1 MSRDSLKFP
10 KVDDAEVIITANATA
25 NKIMKIIVVLSVVFK
40 KTTRILFLQAM
51 QAMCIYIYI

>member
-1 MSRDSLKFP
+1 MSRDFLKFP

-25 NKIMKIIVVLSVVFK
+25 NKIMKIIVFLSVVFE

-51 QAMCIYIYI
+51 CYIYIYIG